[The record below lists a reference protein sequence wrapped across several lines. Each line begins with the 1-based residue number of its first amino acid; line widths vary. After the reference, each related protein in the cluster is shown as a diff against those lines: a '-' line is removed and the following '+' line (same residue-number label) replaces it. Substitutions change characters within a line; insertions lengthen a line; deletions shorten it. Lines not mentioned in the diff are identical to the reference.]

1 MILPELS
8 LTAAVQ
14 LFFAGLVAGMAN
26 AIAGGGT
33 LFSFPVFLASGL
45 PPVVAN
51 ASNAVAVWPG
61 HALATFGYRRE
72 LQDNTESLTRPMLIS
87 AAGGVLGAYLLSVT
101 HAAVFTALIPP
112 LILGATVLFAFGPRI
127 QKRLLTQTQSN
138 FGSRGLLGI
147 FIFSIY
153 GGYFGAGLGI
163 MLMAGLMLLGITD
176 PHRNNAL
183 KNLLAAIITSIGVV
197 VLALTGLIAW
207 PHTLTAF
214 AGALI
219 GGLYGSRLARLLPVS
234 RLRII
239 VITLGLLLSTYYVK
253 KYYL

>member
-1 MILPELS
+1 MSFPELS
-8 LTAAVQ
+8 LVVAVQ
-14 LFFAGLVAGMAN
+14 LFFAGLAAGMAN

-72 LQDNTESLTRPMLIS
+72 LRDTSESLIRPILVS
-87 AAGGVLGAYLLSVT
+87 AAGGMLGAYLLSIT
-101 HAAVFTALIPP
+101 QAAVFTALIPP
-112 LILGATVLFAFGPRI
+112 LIFGATVLFAFGPKI
-127 QKRLLTQTQSN
+127 QKRLLTKAEDD
-138 FGSRGLLGI
+138 FGSSGLFGI

-176 PHRNNAL
+176 PQRNNAL

-197 VLALTGLIAW
+197 VLAISGLIAW

-219 GGLYGSRLARLLPVS
+219 GGLYGSYLARLLPVS
-234 RLRII
+234 RLRIV
-239 VITLGLLLSTYYVK
+239 VIALGLVLSTYYFE